1 MDQQSS
7 TSPLLVGL
15 PAWVPDLP
23 KASLAVILKLDE
35 EFGLSHQQGRLLA
48 EAARD
53 LAMWQEKPLEL
64 WLEEVRRHIPEDL
77 QSRQARDRVVREVL
91 TQIQGLRAGAKSYQQ
106 QNFEAPKR
114 APQKITVEK
123 SPRQLLG
130 DCPVYSEKLVCCQL
144 KTLDVVQN
152 CAFGCSYCTIQT
164 FYGDEVSIDGDL
176 AQKLLLAEQSLDMNR
191 FQHIGTG
198 QSSDSLVWGNR
209 NGMLTDLCAFA
220 ARHPKVLLEFK
231 TKSANVKHLLASEVP
246 KNVVCSW
253 SLNTEVIVDNEE
265 HFTAS
270 LSQRLSAARQAADQ
284 GIKVAFHFHP
294 IVFYEGWR
302 EDYCTLAERVIKL
315 FSPEEVL
322 FVSFGTVTFIK
333 PVIQQL
339 RQSGRASKML
349 QMEMVPDPH
358 GKLSYPDA
366 IKIELFSAIY
376 AAFKPWR
383 NKVFQYLCME
393 RATFWHEVIGW
404 SYPTN
409 DHFSSAFAH
418 GVWRKIYKGEELEK
432 MLASLPYLPIEH
444 P

>member
-1 MDQQSS
+1 MSS
-7 TSPLLVGL
+7 TSTLLAGL
-15 PAWVPDLP
+15 PAWVQDLSE
-23 KASLAVILKLDE
+23 ASLAVILRLDE
-35 EFGLSHQQGRLLA
+35 EFGLSHQQGRMLV

-53 LAMWQEKPLEL
+53 LSMWQEKPLEV
-64 WLEEVRRHIPEDL
+64 WVEARRRHIPETL
-77 QSRQARDRVVREVL
+77 QTRQARDRIVREVL
-91 TQIQGLRAGAKSYQQ
+91 SDIQALRSGAKSYEQQ
-106 QNFEAPKR
+106 TFEAPKR
-114 APQKITVEK
+114 APQKIVVEK
-123 SPRQLLG
+123 TERKLLG

-176 AQKLLLAEQSLDMNR
+176 APKLLAAEKSLDMNR

-209 NGMLTDLCAFA
+209 NGMLEDLCAFA
-220 ARHPKVLLEFK
+220 ERNPKVLLEFK
-231 TKSANVKHLLASEVP
+231 TKSANVKHLLASQVP

-253 SLNTEVIVDNEE
+253 SLNTDVIVDNEE
-265 HFTAS
+265 HFAAS
-270 LSQRLSAARQAADQ
+270 LDQRLKAARQAADK

-294 IVFYEGWR
+294 IVYYDGWKQ
-302 EDYCTLAERVIKL
+302 DYPALAARVLEMFK
-315 FSPEEVL
+315 PEEVL
-322 FVSFGTVTFIK
+322 FLSMGTVTFIK

-366 IKIELFSAIY
+366 IKIELFSAMY
-376 AAFKPWR
+376 KAFKPWR
-383 NKVFQYLCME
+383 NRVFQYLCME

-404 SYPTN
+404 AYPTN

-418 GVWRKIYKGEELEK
+418 GVWNKIYAGEELEK
-432 MLASLPYLPIEH
+432 MIASLPYAPIEH